1 MDMDDKKFQMAIDI
15 ILQNQAKFY
24 AYRQQVQETNKEIQG
39 ANLQIQKSQTKAE
52 KRTNVLERACI
63 NLYNLTVRHDDSL
76 DEQRKS
82 IDALTADIGELR
94 EAQKET
100 GERLYAVIFMA
111 EKFFSGQNGKSKK

>member
-1 MDMDDKKFQMAIDI
+1 MK
-15 ILQNQAKFY
+15 
-24 AYRQQVQETNKEIQG
+24 
-39 ANLQIQKSQTKAE
+39 
-52 KRTNVLERACI
+52 
-63 NLYNLTVRHDDSL
+63 HDDSL

-100 GERLYAVIFMA
+100 GERLNAVIFMA